1 MRRGVPRSG
10 SRCRRD
16 ADVSSGCGGRTH
28 GVQQARGAGRGRLL
42 PRRRSHCWPP
52 PSPHASPVRRAPS
65 YKTVVR
71 AARPAATAPARSGG
85 MLQQMSSPQSA
96 QLGEVATL
104 VRPLEGRLFG
114 DASSEASSDAAE
126 DFELPQ
132 CKIKRNYNCTKC
144 TFYTQNPRAYLVHTR
159 DVHFERLKIYDCP
172 YCIYASRHQQ
182 KLTRHIKMVH
192 ESTPAKDLGA
202 APPALETPEPV
213 ERMEELLEEVEECD
227 DMQIDVEDCN
237 EEALERTF
245 DSEGAGASDAAPDQ
259 AATERTNFFPCSK
272 CNYVTHIRAR
282 YTKHVKYHS
291 MPMIKCTMCDFR
303 TPYKWNLD
311 RHMKNHGGNGS
322 FHCSMCNFTADIR
335 QSLTVHEMN
344 HHTPP
349 VGQTGSSRRRNRVG
363 ASDLPAGGDDASA
376 LILKEEE
383 GSGDSQS
390 SHSASEMGLQYMDKD
405 VISCNSDSNEAST
418 SETVRNDTMQL
429 SKRPETEAAITSDE
443 AKKQSRKA
451 PRPIPQLIPLNA
463 SPPAPQTKS
472 LPGEPPAKKFKESP
486 TTQVAESQKT
496 ETTPID
502 ITLTPVTSLSVKDTS
517 IRKKNESFFDR
528 LKERLLT
535 ETGEKGTLVCKSCGF
550 ESKCLSEHSVH
561 EKNCASQSN
570 RISAN
575 ALHSTLGSTRCQH
588 CRHRCKS
595 SADLYLHMQTCKKKD
610 NALETTLE
618 EQTNDS
624 TGTVLSNQEKDAEPH
639 PMENVVFVW
648 NDISHNSNKFE
659 TPLDISIND
668 DSTLPEQLK
677 GFELDITDDNETMN
691 LSPSQAVGKKV
702 FKCPHCLFWA
712 ATASRFHV
720 HIVGHLNKKPFE
732 CSLCKYKSNWRWD
745 ITKHIKL
752 KSARDP
758 EHAEAKVLMTDETG
772 RRNYSKYNKFLA
784 MPVMNE
790 NGENEF
796 HYIDQN
802 TSADTA
808 LDEESLNDESGN
820 TSLDNQPLN
829 LHTQSNDQKFDIDS
843 RLQDAKKSKKTMWK
857 CKKCNYK
864 DASKEALIEHVREHT
879 RSYNTCSEE
888 VKPSSAANNS
898 NKRPENMPDPADL
911 AYRCGH
917 CNQLSN
923 WKHVIQR
930 HCRLKHD
937 GVIKVITT
945 VKPKVE
951 IVTAPTDGGSD
962 VCTKCPFK
970 TSDKN
975 VLAAHLLQHQPSAQ
989 SIFKCYFCPFFVKD
1003 EHELLQ
1009 HLILHGISDPED
1021 YIAKAMGV
1029 DSPVIEQV
1037 ACPSNPCGGKRHR
1050 CTECPYETNSK
1061 SQYMYHEQFHRLP
1074 ADTPYKCQECNYS
1087 VSKRHLL
1094 HQHMRVHGIIT
1105 KKSEM
1110 EAELEALSSN
1120 SNHGDEKNECSINLD
1135 EIPFVWVSAKNEFH
1149 KMYKCRYCS
1158 YVNSQKCK
1166 IPNHEK
1172 IHCIIFEN
1180 SDISIYKCLE
1190 CKFTCDN
1197 KGRLAE
1203 HSKLHGEIYGRIYCP
1218 VEMDVPDEEQI
1229 TRLRK
1234 VIDREKLNATEELP
1248 KEIENQGENKEIK
1261 VLYFCHK
1268 CPARFFSDGE
1278 LRDHD
1283 KYHDLTF
1290 SNKCKSCEFSVPN
1303 DDELTLHIFVHRDE
1317 YNTKTKMLKFIH
1329 KIHWAYKEPK
1339 LQLVHCPLTSEIT
1352 WIVANP
1358 GKNFDINENNNKKSN
1373 ETKHTPKQY
1382 LCKEC
1387 PAKFFK
1393 SSALSYHMGLHGGDG
1408 DHKCKKCSYAV
1419 KNVGN
1424 LAKHELLHENES
1436 KMPRCDYESG
1446 DDMDFKNIPLS
1457 GTDLFQRKTEAQKR
1471 VLTDKDKLVKPNDH
1485 FPPVLQADP
1494 QFGYLM
1500 HGNPEFIYPT
1510 YLKNGRQKEKR
1521 YKCHKCPSAFEKRE
1535 QYKIH
1540 LSLHGSKQRYKC
1552 ELCDYSVKY
1561 YANYVQ
1567 HMRKH
1572 QMNDEA
1578 QAERKKETNG
1588 TEGPEPENIDVKP
1601 DESGDNIKLAIKTM
1615 PKRPVKSDFLQFSV
1629 SDQQTLRLLQRR
1641 RSLNM
1646 SSGKDGSMNDTSPTK
1661 DRKQHMCLLCPYT
1674 NQRQDALSNHY
1685 RRHDETDAFSS
1696 GNHKCNYCDLVVIQ
1710 SHFLRDH
1717 IKTHFNYQKQHNP
1730 ECFVANEN
1738 VKFTITK
1745 LDDSEFSKDLK
1756 LDIPNKKGVSN
1767 KKKIF
1772 VKFKTG
1778 ELLVD

>member
-1 MRRGVPRSG
+1 M
-10 SRCRRD
+10 
-16 ADVSSGCGGRTH
+16 
-28 GVQQARGAGRGRLL
+28 QQAGRGAGGCCCRGDAR
-42 PRRRSHCWPP
+42 CCPP
-52 PSPHASPVRRAPS
+52 PASPVSRAPPDT
-65 YKTVVR
+65 TVVR
-71 AARPAATAPARSGG
+71 EARLANSARKQWS
-85 MLQQMSSPQSA
+85 MLQQMSSPHSA
-96 QLGEVATL
+96 QLGEAATL
-104 VRPLEGRLFG
+104 VRSLEGRLCG

-126 DFELPQ
+126 DCELPQ

-144 TFYTQNPRAYLVHTR
+144 MFYTQNPRVYLVHTR
-159 DVHFERLKIYDCP
+159 DVHFEKLKIYDCP
-172 YCIYASRHQQ
+172 HCVYASRHHQ
-182 KLTRHIKMVH
+182 KLTRHIRMVH
-192 ESTPAKDLGA
+192 ESSILSKESDTLPSTSEN
-202 APPALETPEPV
+202 LEPLD
-213 ERMEELLEEVEECD
+213 RIEEMFEEIEECD
-227 DMQIDVEDCN
+227 DSQMDIDDDN
-237 EEALERTF
+237 EESLERSF
-245 DSEGAGASDAAPDQ
+245 DAEAVPSGLSTD
-259 AATERTNFFPCSK
+259 RSKFFSCSK

-349 VGQTGSSRRRNRVG
+349 AGQSSSSRRRNRVG
-363 ASDLPAGGDDASA
+363 ASDMSTFVDMTDGNT

-383 GSGDSQS
+383 GSGDSRS

-405 VISCNSDSNEAST
+405 IVSCNSDSNEASSSDAVK
-418 SETVRNDTMQL
+418 SENLHITKEVEND
-429 SKRPETEAAITSDE
+429 ITSDE
-443 AKKQSRKA
+443 AKNQKQCKKI

-463 SPPAPQTKS
+463 STPNQNKT
-472 LPGEPPAKKFKESP
+472 LPGEPPAKKFKET
-486 TTQVAESQKT
+486 TTQSDIQKT
-496 ETTPID
+496 DNLPID
-502 ITLTPVTSLSVKDTS
+502 ITLTPVNNVVSKDNS
-517 IRKKNESFFDR
+517 NRKKNESFFDR

-535 ETGEKGTLVCKSCGF
+535 ETGEEGSLICKNCGF

-561 EKNCASQSN
+561 EKNCTSQSN
-570 RISAN
+570 RMLTN
-575 ALHSTLGSTRCQH
+575 ALHSSLGSTRCQN

-595 SADLYLHMQTCKKKD
+595 SADLYIHMQTCGKKD
-610 NALETTLE
+610 NKFEHASEVNN
-618 EQTNDS
+618 QDS
-624 TGTVLSNQEKDAEPH
+624 SEAITANQEKELEPH

-648 NDISHNSNKFE
+648 NNISHDSNKFDV
-659 TPLDISIND
+659 PLDISIND
-668 DSTLPEQLK
+668 DSTLPEQNRS
-677 GFELDITDDNETMN
+677 FDPDIVDDNETMN

-712 ATASRFHV
+712 STASRFHV

-758 EHAEAKVLMTDETG
+758 DHAEAKVLMTDETG

-784 MPVMNE
+784 MPVLNE

-802 TSADTA
+802 TSVDTA
-808 LDEESLNDESGN
+808 LDDDAFSDVADGMN
-820 TSLDNQPLN
+820 TPFEMQPLN
-829 LHTQSNDQKFDIDS
+829 LQTLNSDHKYELDNRNI
-843 RLQDAKKSKKTMWK
+843 DAKKPKKTLWK

-864 DASKEALIEHVREHT
+864 DSSREALLEHVREHS
-879 RSYNTCSEE
+879 RPDECLEE
-888 VKPSSAANNS
+888 TKPII
-898 NKRPENMPDPADL
+898 NKKPENMPDPADL

-945 VKPKVE
+945 VKPKPDINATSANE
-951 IVTAPTDGGSD
+951 ISTDT
-962 VCTKCPFK
+962 CTKCPYK
-970 TSDKN
+970 ASDKHT
-975 VLAAHLLQHQPSAQ
+975 LMAHLQQHQPSPH

-1003 EHELLQ
+1003 EHELTQ
-1009 HLILHGISDPED
+1009 HLILHGITDPED
-1021 YIAKAMGV
+1021 YISKAMGCK
-1029 DSPVIEQV
+1029 SPLPEQGLH
-1037 ACPSNPCGGKRHR
+1037 ALPNSSSTKRHR

-1061 SQYMYHEQFHRLP
+1061 SQFMYHEQFHRLP

-1094 HQHMRVHGIIT
+1094 HQHMRVHGIIA
-1105 KKSEM
+1105 KKGEI
-1110 EAELEALSSN
+1110 EAELESFSSN
-1120 SNHGDEKNECSINLD
+1120 SNQIDAQSEFSMNLD

-1172 IHCIIFEN
+1172 IHCIVFEN
-1180 SDISIYKCLE
+1180 SDITIYKCLE

-1197 KGRLAE
+1197 KGRLSE
-1203 HSKLHGEIYGRIYCP
+1203 HSKTHGEIYGRIYCP
-1218 VEMDVPDEEQI
+1218 VESGLPDEEQI
-1229 TRLRK
+1229 AKLRK
-1234 VIDREKLNATEELP
+1234 VIEKEKNNMENELVKEE
-1248 KEIENQGENKEIK
+1248 ENQNEGKETK
-1261 VLYFCHK
+1261 TLYFCQK
-1268 CPARFFSDGE
+1268 CPARFFADSE
-1278 LRDHD
+1278 LKVHD
-1283 KYHDLTF
+1283 KFHDLTF
-1290 SNKCKSCEFSVPN
+1290 SNKCKACEFSVPLEN
-1303 DDELTLHIFVHRDE
+1303 ELITHNLVHTDE
-1317 YNTKTKMLKFIH
+1317 YNTKTKMLKFVH
-1329 KIHWAYKEPK
+1329 KIHSLYKEPK
-1339 LQLVHCPLTSEIT
+1339 LQLFHCPLTSDMT
-1352 WIVANP
+1352 WVVANP
-1358 GKNFDINENNNKKSN
+1358 GKNYEFHENVTKKSSD
-1373 ETKHTPKQY
+1373 TKHVPKQY
-1382 LCKEC
+1382 FCKEC

-1393 SSALSYHMGLHGGDG
+1393 TSALSYHMGLHGGEG
-1408 DHKCKKCSYAV
+1408 EHKCKKCSYAV
-1419 KNVGN
+1419 KNIGN
-1424 LAKHELLHENES
+1424 LAKHEILHENENKS
-1436 KMPRCDYESG
+1436 ATCDYESG
-1446 DDMDFKNIPLS
+1446 DDLDYKNIPLS

-1578 QAERKKETNG
+1578 QAERKKDVNG
-1588 TEGPEPENIDVKP
+1588 YVESEIENTESKK
-1601 DESGDNIKLAIKTM
+1601 DESGENINLAIKTM
-1615 PKRPVKSDFLQFSV
+1615 PKRPPRTDFQQFSI

-1641 RSLNM
+1641 RSMNHT
-1646 SSGKDGSMNDTSPTK
+1646 GKDATTSDLSPTK
-1661 DRKQHMCLLCPYT
+1661 DRKLHMCLLCPYT

-1685 RRHDETDAFSS
+1685 RRHDETDVVNG
-1696 GNHKCNYCDLVVIQ
+1696 GNHKCSFCDLVVVQ
-1710 SHFLRDH
+1710 SHFLREH
-1717 IKTHFNYQKQHNP
+1717 LKTHFNYQKNLTP

-1738 VKFTITK
+1738 VTFSVTK
-1745 LDDSEFSKDLK
+1745 LEENEENNTTCDLK
-1756 LDIPNKKGVSN
+1756 LDMLNQN
-1767 KKKIF
+1767 NMCNENKIF
-1772 VKFKTG
+1772 VKIKTG
-1778 ELLVD
+1778 ELFVE